1 MNFRAIVTII
11 LFTLTTPIFAQPT
24 SDAKEDAPRPLVPEA
39 IRRMREKSAQDAVK
53 DKISGDISGDVFAK
67 CILAGFDNISDIRHA
82 KDCILVV
89 ESIKSLLLKSINI
102 EYTLQEFADR
112 VMVIE
117 DFDLDDEQSACSGN
131 QSHS

>member
-1 MNFRAIVTII
+1 MTDANNVIRFPKRHGD
-11 LFTLTTPIFAQPT
+11 TLPTTFA
-24 SDAKEDAPRPLVPEA
+24 EIMPEMIKA
-39 IRRMREKSAQDAVK
+39 RETYADLLSA
-53 DKISGDISGDVFAK
+53 DISGDVFAK

-117 DFDLDDEQSACSGN
+117 DFDLDDDEFLD
-131 QSHS
+131 